1 MFKKF
6 LSTAFALT
14 VIVITLMYAN
24 MASSQIVKE
33 GWVSYWTFN
42 EADIEDKT
50 VKDVFGENH
59 GTIHGDPKQ
68 VEGKLG
74 EALKFDGGDDCV
86 EIQNPSNLDMTDAIT
101 VTMWL
106 KVPDDNIRAFALS
119 KNDNL
124 NGFRFE
130 VKPDLFWTLE
140 KGDVQKNIKSSLP
153 REEWCYLVGTFD
165 GKESILYINGEQV
178 GASLPAEGGLGN
190 AEKSLIIGAHRFSGD
205 LPFNGT
211 IDDVAIYKRA
221 LSEDEVQQ
229 NFEAESWAEQAVVA
243 STKKLAETW
252 GKIKNSLK

>member
-1 MFKKF
+1 MFNHKVLTMAF
-6 LSTAFALT
+6 AFFFATAF
-14 VIVITLMYAN
+14 MCAN
-24 MASSQIVKE
+24 MAKAQVITE
-33 GWVSYWTFN
+33 GLVSYWTFDKS
-42 EADIEDKT
+42 DIDGET
-50 VKDVFGENH
+50 VEDVFGENH
-59 GTIHGDPKQ
+59 GTIHGEPKQ

-119 KNDNL
+119 KNDNR

-130 VKPDLFWTLE
+130 VKPNLFWVLE
-140 KGDVQKNIKSSLP
+140 KGDAQKAIKSSLS
-153 REEWCYLVGTFD
+153 REEWCYLVGTYD

-178 GASLPAEGGLGN
+178 GASLPAAGALAN
-190 AEKSLIIGAHRFSGD
+190 CEKSLIIGAHRHSGD